1 MMKEQIAKSASE
13 EAATKKSQT
22 IDSVASADA
31 SAKATGAAA
40 MSATNK
46 KVNERS
52 QYFMLTNMTTLCS
65 QYFLCQI

>member
-1 MMKEQIAKSASE
+1 MKEQIAKSATAE
-13 EAATKKSQT
+13 VTKKKSQT

-52 QYFMLTNMTTLCS
+52 Q
-65 QYFLCQI
+65 